1 MNARRVFG
9 DAGCGRKLSGRGASD
24 GAADGGPL
32 LCIESAMRIV
42 GADMSPGG
50 GMLMT
55 GNGAALSMRIGAL
68 SLVGGATLMGRGT
81 RLLPAGIGMSRRYSP
96 LVPGGFFFFPSIN

>member
-9 DAGCGRKLSGRGASD
+9 DAGCGRKLGGGGASD
-24 GAADGGPL
+24 GAKDGGPL
-32 LCIESAMRIV
+32 LCVESAIRIV
-42 GADMSPGG
+42 GADMAPG

-55 GNGAALSMRIGAL
+55 GNGAPLSIRIGTL
-68 SLVGGATLMGRGT
+68 SLVGGATLIGRGT

-96 LVPGGFFFFPSIN
+96 LAPVGGFFFPSID